1 MVTPV
6 AFVSETISERRIP
19 MRSFSAAAK
28 AEMCKCPTAGCCA
41 LAECFGILLFCN
53 SFRNDSIKIIT
64 ESDDLAVLLPRLFKK
79 AFGLNFDS
87 QSGEGK
93 SGKQVFQIQSGE
105 KLATIMNAFGFDR
118 EQTCALHVNL
128 PVVEEPCCR
137 TAFLRGAFLAGG
149 SVTDPGKGY
158 HLELATSHHS
168 VAKECYILIHETLGF
183 TPKLAT
189 RSGTQVIY
197 LKQNEQISD
206 FLTFLGAS
214 VASMGIIEARLEH
227 ELNNQVNRRCNC
239 DDANITKV
247 VEASREQM
255 NAIRTL
261 REQNRFDALPD
272 KLRQAALVR
281 EENPE
286 SSLAEL
292 ASLVEP
298 QISKPAMSHRLKRL
312 VELAEEGSI

>member
-1 MVTPV
+1 M
-6 AFVSETISERRIP
+6 AS
-19 MRSFSAAAK
+19 SFSSAAK
-28 AEMCKCPTAGCCA
+28 AEVCRILPQKHCCA
-41 LAECFGILLFCN
+41 LAECFGVLLFAN
-53 SFRNDSIKIIT
+53 NFSADGIKIVT
-64 ESDDLAVLLPRLFKK
+64 ESRDFAYILPKLFKK
-79 AFGLNFDS
+79 AFDLSFDS
-87 QSGEGK
+87 YPSLASPGK
-93 SGKQVFQIQSGE
+93 LVFQIWDSDKIE
-105 KLATIMNAFGFDR
+105 TIMEAFGFDA
-118 EQTCALHVNL
+118 QDTLALHVNL

-261 REQNRFDALPD
+261 REQNRFDTLPD
-272 KLRQAALVR
+272 KLKQAALVR

>member
-1 MVTPV
+1 MPENKFSPKPRWSVRSIAICALLTALSVILARLLIPMPNETTRFSIEAVPIFIAGMLFGPLPGALTGFAADFIGCLFTPYGYNPIFCVPPMLYGLSAGLFRPWLTQKVSPLRIAV
-6 AFVSETISERRIP
+6 AFLPAIVLGS
-19 MRSFSAAAK
+19 
-28 AEMCKCPTAGCCA
+28 
-41 LAECFGILLFCN
+41 ILY
-53 SFRNDSIKIIT
+53 
-64 ESDDLAVLLPRLFKK
+64 
-79 AFGLNFDS
+79 
-87 QSGEGK
+87 QSGSLALIYG
-93 SGKQVFQIQSGE
+93 GE
-105 KLATIMNAFGFDR
+105 SKMAF
-118 EQTCALHVNL
+118 
-128 PVVEEPCCR
+128 
-137 TAFLRGAFLAGG
+137 FLA
-149 SVTDPGKGY
+149 
-158 HLELATSHHS
+158 
-168 VAKECYILIHETLGF
+168 
-183 TPKLAT
+183 KLAT

-272 KLRQAALVR
+272 KLKQAALVR

>member
-1 MVTPV
+1 
-6 AFVSETISERRIP
+6 

-28 AEMCKCPTAGCCA
+28 AEICKNIPQSGCCA

-53 SFRNDSIKIIT
+53 SFRSDAIKIIT
-64 ESDDLAVLLPRLFKK
+64 ESTEFAALLPRLFKK
-79 AFGLNFDS
+79 AFGFGFDTPA
-87 QSGEGK
+87 GEGK
-93 SGKQVFQIQSGE
+93 MGKLVFQIQDPG
-105 KLATIMNAFGFDR
+105 KIAAIMGAFGFDLD
-118 EQTCALHVNL
+118 ETFSLHVNL
-128 PVVEEPCCR
+128 PVVENDCCK

-158 HLELATSHHS
+158 HLELATTHHS

-183 TPKLAT
+183 PPKLAS
-189 RSGTQVIY
+189 RSGARVIY
-197 LKQNEQISD
+197 LKQSEQIAD

-247 VEASREQM
+247 VEASQEQLT
-255 NAIRTL
+255 AIRAL
-261 REQNRFDALPD
+261 RERNQFDQLPE
-272 KLRQAALVR
+272 KLKQAARVR

-286 SSLAEL
+286 ASLTEL
-292 ASLVEP
+292 AGLVEP
-298 QISKPAMSHRLKRL
+298 KISKPAMSHRLKRL
-312 VELAEEGSI
+312 VELAREEEQ

>member
-1 MVTPV
+1 
-6 AFVSETISERRIP
+6 

-28 AEMCKCPTAGCCA
+28 AEICKCPTSNCCA

-64 ESDDLAVLLPRLFKK
+64 ESDAFAQLLPKLFKK
-79 AFGLNFDS
+79 AFGLSFDS
-87 QSGEGK
+87 QTGEGK
-93 SGKQVFQIQSGE
+93 TGKQIFQIQSEG
-105 KLATIMNAFGFDR
+105 KLAAIMSAFGFSRD
-118 EQTCALHVNL
+118 ETLSLHINL
-128 PVVEEPCCR
+128 AVVEEPCCR

-168 VAKECYILIHETLGF
+168 VARECYLLIHETLGF
-183 TPKLAT
+183 APKLT
-189 RSGTQVIY
+189 GRSGAQVIY

-247 VEASREQM
+247 VEASREQIG
-255 NAIRTL
+255 AIRIL
-261 REQNRFDALPD
+261 REQHRFETLPE
-272 KLRQAALVR
+272 KLKQAAVVR

-286 SSLAEL
+286 LSLSELAEM
-292 ASLVEP
+292 VEP
-298 QISKPAMSHRLKRL
+298 KISKPAMSHRLKRL
-312 VELAEEGSI
+312 VELAGEGEQ